1 MIIDVL
7 GFPKHEEL
15 EMFSDAQD
23 QELLMSI
30 EKKPPMDFNKL
41 FEGKNPLGV
50 DLVRKMLTFDP
61 NKRISVE

>member
-1 MIIDVL
+1 
-7 GFPKHEEL
+7 
-15 EMFSDAQD
+15 
-23 QELLMSI
+23 MSI